1 MSLGSEQRRLGPGE
15 GRQEVWFSYT
25 VTVLGLMSRHEL
37 NDDPIEPL
45 FENSDEPSDRVP
57 LKCSEL

>member
-1 MSLGSEQRRLGPGE
+1 M
-15 GRQEVWFSYT
+15 WFSYA

-45 FENSDEPSDRVP
+45 FEDSDESSNRVP